1 MENITSE
8 NICRIEVTQEF
19 LPAQVLEKKI
29 KTENVSTRTITK
41 LKRDLKGMVKKLKQ
55 LSILNRINTQKQKSV
70 AVVPVQSYQTVIDF
84 LA

>member
-41 LKRDLKGMVKKLKQ
+41 LKRDLKGMVKKTKTIIYFKPNKHAKTKKRRCRGRAII
-55 LSILNRINTQKQKSV
+55 SDS
-70 AVVPVQSYQTVIDF
+70 D
-84 LA
+84 